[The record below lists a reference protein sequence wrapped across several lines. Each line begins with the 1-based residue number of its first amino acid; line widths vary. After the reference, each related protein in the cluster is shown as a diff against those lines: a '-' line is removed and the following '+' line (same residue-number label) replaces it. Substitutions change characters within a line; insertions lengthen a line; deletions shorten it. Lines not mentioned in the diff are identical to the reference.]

1 MTEAHTG
8 NPGSG
13 DGNHPNQ
20 ANHGT
25 HANHATHANH
35 GDQPPGQSH
44 PLRLATARKVAV
56 AALVGTAMEWFD
68 YYLFGLAAALVFNR
82 LFFTEL
88 DPQAAALAA
97 FAAFG
102 VGFVARPL
110 GAVLFGSLGDRIGRR
125 PTLIMSVVLIGTATA
140 LIGMLPDFATIGIA
154 APIMLV
160 LLRLLQGVAVGGEW
174 SGAMTIAV
182 EHAPAS
188 HRNRLAALVQL
199 SSPIA
204 TLMSSGA
211 FALVLLLPA
220 ASFDAWGWRLPFL
233 AALPLLAV
241 AVYLRIGIEESP
253 DFRRLVDTGERARVP
268 VLQLFR
274 RTPGRLGIAI
284 LVSLLGVGGFYFMN
298 TFIVN
303 FGANERGLDRQLMVN
318 ATLIAAVVQVGVTLL
333 AGRLGERFG
342 PGRVTAWGGL
352 ATVLVAFPVFW
363 LIDSGSSVAAIGAVS
378 LGLAAVILAYGVA
391 GPTLALLFPPEL
403 RYSGV
408 SLGYNLAAVVGGF
421 LPLAA
426 QASLGWS
433 GGGSWGP
440 ALLFAAFGLA
450 TAIGGVL
457 ARRAIARG

>member
-1 MTEAHTG
+1 MVEE
-8 NPGSG
+8 
-13 DGNHPNQ
+13 Q
-20 ANHGT
+20 ADRT
-25 HANHATHANH
+25 SAPAEL
-35 GDQPPGQSH
+35 S
-44 PLRLATARKVAV
+44 LAGARRVAV

-82 LFFTEL
+82 LFFTDL

-97 FAAFG
+97 FATFG

-125 PTLIMSVVLIGTATA
+125 PTLILSVVLIGTATA
-140 LIGMLPDFATIGIA
+140 LIGVLPDFYAIGIA

-174 SGAMTIAV
+174 SGAMTLAV
-182 EHAPAS
+182 EHAPPS

-199 SSPIA
+199 SSPVA
-204 TLMSSGA
+204 TLLSSGA
-211 FALVLLLPA
+211 FTLVLLLPPE
-220 ASFDAWGWRLPFL
+220 SFDAWGWRLPFL
-233 AALPLLAV
+233 AALPLLGV
-241 AVYLRIGIEESP
+241 AVFLRIGVEESP
-253 DFRRLVDTGERARVP
+253 EFQRLVDSGKRARVP
-268 VLQLFR
+268 VVQLFR
-274 RTPGRLGIAI
+274 RAPGRLTIAI
-284 LVSLLGVGGFYFMN
+284 LVSLLGVGGFYFMT
-298 TFIVN
+298 TFLVN
-303 FGANERGLDRQLMVN
+303 FGANERGIDRQIMVN
-318 ATLIAAVVQVGVTLL
+318 ATLVAAVVQAGVTLL
-333 AGRLGERFG
+333 SGRLAERFG

-352 ATVLVAFPVFW
+352 ATALVAFPVFW
-363 LIDSGSSVAAIGAVS
+363 LVDSGSPAAAIGAVS

-391 GPTLALLFPPEL
+391 GPTLTLLFPAEL

-440 ALLFAAFGLA
+440 AALFGAFGLA
-450 TAIGGVL
+450 TALGGVL
-457 ARRAIARG
+457 ATRVITRG